1 MPGFRSIPENGQTP
15 RRCAGALR
23 LLGLGI
29 AALPLAAWAAEPAPR
44 AQAGGAIKP
53 DVLYHNYCSVCHGD
67 RGDGNSRAKSSLVPP
82 PKDLTKATHLNR
94 ETIVAVVSD
103 GKPGTAM
110 VGWKTQLN
118 QKEIEGL
125 ADYLLANF
133 VGKTVAATPPVAGI
147 SGTTAHGGRQS
158 DAAPAP
164 SAAPAVKADMSL
176 PIPGGFKGDPAWGRK
191 FYLENCATCHGAKGD
206 GKGPRAY
213 FINPKPRNF
222 VDPKWRSTYNRPALY
237 AAISMGRVGT
247 EMPAWK
253 YVLTEQE
260 MANVT
265 EFVFRQY
272 IQPEKA
278 AKAQKSG
285 G

>member
-29 AALPLAAWAAEPAPR
+29 AALSLAAPAAEAGQH
-44 AQAGGAIKP
+44 ASGGAIKA

-82 PKDLTKATHLNR
+82 PKDFTTATHLNR
-94 ETIVAVVSD
+94 ETIVAIVSD

-118 QKEIEGL
+118 QKEIEAL
-125 ADYLLANF
+125 ADYLLATF
-133 VGKTVAATPPVAGI
+133 VGKPAGATPPVAGI

-164 SAAPAVKADMSL
+164 SATPTVKADMSL

-222 VDPKWRSTYNRPALY
+222 VDSKWQSTYNRPALY

-253 YVLTEQE
+253 YVLSEQE

-265 EFVFRQY
+265 EFVFRQF
-272 IQPEKA
+272 IQPGKS
-278 AKAQKSG
+278 AQTKPSG